1 MQKIESRLLGTSDM
15 GFEQHMGAHYRMI
28 EFEQLVRYLL
38 SRGLVL
44 TVEQVSVEPLRM
56 GNYKH
61 VITLRPS
68 RGSNT

>member
-1 MQKIESRLLGTSDM
+1 MQEIEIDIAGMPDT
-15 GFEQHMGAHYRMI
+15 GFEQHTSAHYRA
-28 EFEQLVRYLL
+28 FELVQIVRHLL
-38 SRGLVL
+38 HCGLVL

>member
-1 MQKIESRLLGTSDM
+1 MQEIEIDIAGRSADQVLAV
-15 GFEQHMGAHYRMI
+15 AH
-28 EFEQLVRYLL
+28 LAGGVREVVRQILDA
-38 SRGLVL
+38 GLVL

>member
-1 MQKIESRLLGTSDM
+1 MQKIEGEIAGASGMSIAQHTAAQRVLVDVIQLQQHLL
-15 GFEQHMGAHYRMI
+15 EC
-28 EFEQLVRYLL
+28 
-38 SRGLVL
+38 GLVL

-68 RGSNT
+68 HRSNT